1 MQPPKKINDM
11 THTELKNYREA
22 LGLSIT
28 AMAEK
33 LNTPRGTYLKWERG
47 ERRVPGIVSVALL
60 AIENS

>member
-1 MQPPKKINDM
+1 MQPPKKTNDM
-11 THTELKNYREA
+11 THTELKNYREV

-60 AIENS
+60 AIENN

>member
-1 MQPPKKINDM
+1 M
-11 THTELKNYREA
+11 TPTQLKNSRQA

-47 ERRVPGIVSVALL
+47 ERRVPGIVAVALL
-60 AIENS
+60 AIEDGLTANE